1 MKSTVKKEEAVK
13 GPSRGAA
20 IATAKP
26 RSLPDGVR
34 ERIASKAYEL
44 WELRGCRDRHALQDW
59 LDAESLVMDEIY
71 EARR

>member
-1 MKSTVKKEEAVK
+1 MKPTTEKEAVK
-13 GPSRGAA
+13 GPSRSAA

-26 RSLPDGVR
+26 RSLPDGVH

-44 WELRGCRDRHALQDW
+44 WELRGHRQGHDLRDR
-59 LDAESLVMDEIY
+59 LDAEPLVMDEIY

>member
-1 MKSTVKKEEAVK
+1 MKSTVKPRGTK
-13 GPSRGAA
+13 GLSKPVG
-20 IATAKP
+20 IAMAKP
-26 RSLPDGVR
+26 RSLPDGVH

-44 WELRGCRDRHALQDW
+44 WELRGRRQGHDLRDW

>member
-1 MKSTVKKEEAVK
+1 MKTTVK
-13 GPSRGAA
+13 PRGTKDLSKPVGITMAE
-20 IATAKP
+20 P
-26 RSLPDGVR
+26 RSLPDGVH

-44 WELRGCRDRHALQDW
+44 WELRGCRDGHALRDW